1 MPVLLHAGG
10 VLGLFA
16 SKISL
21 KFVGLFQY
29 LVYLVGHVIYD
40 TYVTKPK
47 RTVSTASGRFVYFGP
62 VYIEVG
68 AGGGGGN
75 PPVHIICHF
84 NLITFT

>member
-47 RTVSTASGRFVYFGP
+47 RTVSTASGRFAYLGP
-62 VYIEVG
+62 VYMEVG
-68 AGGGGGN
+68 AGGG
-75 PPVHIICHF
+75 VIRLSIKSVI
-84 NLITFT
+84 LI